1 MRKLF
6 FSAAMSLASGA
17 APSKWAPLIALTSSS
32 FGVKSALGYA
42 EHWHTDLQLSATPA
56 SLSHVEEKNNS
67 TVSLTEEHSTEV
79 CTPSAECELC
89 PHGWRVSV
97 ERDDETIKGEFEACE
112 KYERRQKHDC
122 TLFYGELL
130 VCLVMDSM
138 WLVAGDSHSAV
149 HLSSL
154 LKHRCSFE
162 CDDLSADT
170 GSTKKV
176 TKNRSEYRPCQY
188 TESDEQSRM
197 VRLKEHLFQACN
209 SARVSRL
216 RG

>member
-1 MRKLF
+1 
-6 FSAAMSLASGA
+6 MSLASAA

-42 EHWHTDLQLSATPA
+42 DHWHTDLQLSATPA

-97 ERDDETIKGEFEACE
+97 ERDDEKIKGEFEACE
-112 KYERRQKHDC
+112 KYERRQKHVC

-138 WLVAGDSHSAV
+138 RG
-149 HLSSL
+149 SL
-154 LKHRCSFE
+154 LGIVILLC
-162 CDDLSADT
+162 T
-170 GSTKKV
+170 
-176 TKNRSEYRPCQY
+176 YP
-188 TESDEQSRM
+188 
-197 VRLKEHLFQACN
+197 LFSNNVALLNATISLQTLD
-209 SARVSRL
+209 RL
-216 RG
+216 RR

>member
-1 MRKLF
+1 
-6 FSAAMSLASGA
+6 
-17 APSKWAPLIALTSSS
+17 
-32 FGVKSALGYA
+32 VKSALGYA

-97 ERDDETIKGEFEACE
+97 ERDDEKIKGEFEACE

-122 TLFYGELL
+122 TLFY
-130 VCLVMDSM
+130 
-138 WLVAGDSHSAV
+138 
-149 HLSSL
+149 
-154 LKHRCSFE
+154 
-162 CDDLSADT
+162 DT

-197 VRLKEHLFQACN
+197 MRLQLFCLILGILAYRTARRQRVA
-209 SARVSRL
+209 SASLFDQRRL
-216 RG
+216 RGGQNNATNNSTTSEWNGSAGGGIKYSAVSRDDSMDAIELTGNTGTGKVPKSPAPNLHTV